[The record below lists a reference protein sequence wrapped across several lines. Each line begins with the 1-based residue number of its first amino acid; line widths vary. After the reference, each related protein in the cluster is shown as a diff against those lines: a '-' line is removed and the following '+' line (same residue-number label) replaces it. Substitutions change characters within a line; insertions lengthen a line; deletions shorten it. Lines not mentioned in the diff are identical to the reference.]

1 MPVACRIFVPA
12 NEQRTTVLVF
22 IGLKMVGVEKQ
33 DSLRF
38 IKILVGKDSTCVDLW
53 KNDRG
58 DLFIRLPLQNL
69 QSHLVVPVVDE
80 TMITFCMNECTL
92 NDILDLS
99 PTPFAML
106 QEGDTQKTMYLPD
119 AELTLWHPDFTY
131 SQLKAA
137 STI

>member
-1 MPVACRIFVPA
+1 
-12 NEQRTTVLVF
+12 
-22 IGLKMVGVEKQ
+22 
-33 DSLRF
+33 
-38 IKILVGKDSTCVDLW
+38 
-53 KNDRG
+53 
-58 DLFIRLPLQNL
+58 
-69 QSHLVVPVVDE
+69 VPVVDE

-119 AELTLWHPDFTY
+119 AELKLWHPDFTY

-137 STI
+137 STV